1 MQIVQSD
8 IGIRL
13 CVEVDKA
20 VGPGMQHGYR
30 ADVPPGTCVSDRI
43 CVVSSNYEAARQG
56 DSLRLPPGSHYLMD
70 AQAQ

>member
-30 ADVPPGTCVSDRI
+30 ADVPG
-43 CVVSSNYEAARQG
+43 N
-56 DSLRLPPGSHYLMD
+56 LRVGQNLRSFLEL
-70 AQAQ
+70 